1 MNTKTTAKDFFL
13 HLGATIALYAGTIAL
28 INLFFTIANKALPD
42 ALSYYFSAGSI
53 VWPIS
58 MIVVLVPILYIIEW
72 QIGRD
77 ISRVPEKKDL
87 WIRVWR
93 IYLTLFLT
101 GATIVGDLIALI
113 NTYLNGEISARFIWK
128 VIIVFVVSMA
138 VFKYYLFAKNMR
150 EGKYKT
156 WRAMTAWWGIVLSV
170 GAVICGFA
178 IVGSPAAQRAQRF
191 DAERVSDLT
200 MIQYDIVSYWQR
212 TGAVPAS
219 LASLNDPL
227 SGTTVPVDPDT
238 AVAYEY
244 SIKGPQAFELCA
256 SFSTASADAAGSSTS
271 APRQALDAAGSWN
284 HGAGRSCFER
294 TIDPIRY
301 PVNIQAQKPAIP
313 AK

>member
-28 INLFFTIANKALPD
+28 INLFFTIVNKALPD

-58 MIVVLVPILYIIEW
+58 MIVVLVPILYVIEW

-77 ISRVPEKKDL
+77 IARMPEKKDL

-128 VIIVFVVSMA
+128 VIIVLVVSMA

-150 EGKYKT
+150 EGKWKT
-156 WRAMTAWWGIVLSV
+156 WRTMTAWWGIVLAA
-170 GAVICGFA
+170 GAVISGFA

-191 DAERVSDLT
+191 DAQRVNDLT
-200 MIQYDIVSYWQR
+200 MIQYDILSYWQR
-212 TGAVPAS
+212 TGTVPAA

-227 SGTTVPVDPDT
+227 SGTVVSVDPET
-238 AVAYEY
+238 GAAYEY
-244 SIKGPQAFELCA
+244 SVKGPQSFELCA
-256 SFSTASADAAGSSTS
+256 TFSRASEDAAKPSLQTAPLRTS
-271 APRQALDAAGSWN
+271 DAEGTWS
-284 HGAGRSCFER
+284 HPAGRYCFER
-294 TIDPIRY
+294 TIDAVRY
-301 PVNIQAQKPAIP
+301 PVNPQSVKPI
-313 AK
+313 K